1 MIWGAPIW
9 LNELI
14 IYIIKLGINLLFY
27 YISIVFIYLVYK
39 CIIDIT
45 KQIKSSGKKF
55 TIKFN
60 KSNIFL
66 IFSILISII
75 LLVVF
80 YYPQHVIPDKFSL
93 NSITIRAANKP
104 ERISI
109 SSEEKLNELKIILN
123 EYECKRSLNRGITY
137 EQQEAVEIDI
147 IVSDS
152 NGRGEPMHIV
162 ITDKQ
167 HMRYSA
173 GNTDFIYAI
182 NDSDNTLK
190 SRMINFINS
199 L

>member
-14 IYIIKLGINLLFY
+14 VDIIKLGVNLLFY
-27 YISIVFIYLVYK
+27 YIPIVVIYLAYK
-39 CIIDIT
+39 CIIAII
-45 KQIKSSGKKF
+45 KQLKSNRKKYTVEF
-55 TIKFN
+55 H

-66 IFSILISII
+66 IFSILLSII

-80 YYPQHVIPDKFSL
+80 YYPQHVIPDKFSFD
-93 NSITIRAANKP
+93 SFTISAANKS

-109 SSEEKLNELKIILN
+109 SGEGKLRELKKILN
-123 EYECKRSLNRGITY
+123 EYKCKRSLNRDITY
-137 EQQEAVEIDI
+137 QQHEAIEIDI
-147 IVSDS
+147 IVSDG

-162 ITDKQ
+162 IDDKQ

-173 GNTDFIYAI
+173 GNTDFIYVI
-182 NDSDNTLK
+182 NDNDNILK
-190 SRMINFINS
+190 SRMINFIDS